1 MTDPERLLDTDGGG
15 LSAALLR
22 AGRAEGPSDK
32 LLADTLVAAGIGAA
46 VVGAGAAATAL
57 GAGSGSALRSLHR
70 WGRSRR
76 KPARWCVPSIMA
88 ACSGCWAITRR

>member
-32 LLADTLVAAGIGAA
+32 LLADTLVAADGPLTSTLLTLASGA
-46 VVGAGAAATAL
+46 
-57 GAGSGSALRSLHR
+57 SL
-70 WGRSRR
+70 
-76 KPARWCVPSIMA
+76 KKI
-88 ACSGCWAITRR
+88 